1 MGICDTFKLQVRGSV
16 SHFVNWLVSQL
27 SIIEKEMGRQRRYNE
42 QQKLWIE
49 YPFVNFK
56 TR

>member
-42 QQKLWIE
+42 QQKL
-49 YPFVNFK
+49 
-56 TR
+56 